1 MLYKVTYKR
10 RSDRNPDN
18 WITLSKTVFCL
29 RQLHSLL
36 RRMERNR
43 KTHKLISVVP
53 E

>member
-10 RSDRNPDN
+10 RSDRNPDT

-29 RQLHSLL
+29 RQLYTLL
-36 RRMERNR
+36 RRLEGNR
-43 KTHKLISVVP
+43 EMYKLVSVVP